1 MLVTLTVMAFTS
13 NMIFANSSAKDLALK
28 NSCIST
34 NPELGDSAYWA
45 VTAIE
50 QFAEKKFSNAI
61 ETVDT
66 CFHQWGPEAGQKQK
80 VMNRKNKVCPPIG
93 KVSSRKK
100 RKIDKNYLMNDVS
113 MALWAKARSQH
124 ELGQLDA
131 FDNLDKNKSLV
142 VVLANH
148 AQHVA
153 EGADTIDVRGAGIVE
168 IGILLGDEPKQA
180 PGWQELLEQ
189 LLAGGALNGKWG
201 DGAGK
206 QHNTTK
212 WH

>member
-1 MLVTLTVMAFTS
+1 MKLTLRYNISHEIGKCLKETTLKNTILLVTLTVMAFTS

-66 CFHQWGPEAGQKQK
+66 CFHQWGHEAGQKQK

-100 RKIDKNYLMNDVS
+100 RNIDKNYLMNDVS

-131 FDNLDKNKSLV
+131 AIKTYGQCVYMACGRAWDPKGWFWSPALDC
-142 VVLANH
+142 
-148 AQHVA
+148 A
-153 EGADTIDVRGAGIVE
+153 EQVRELID
-168 IGILLGDEPKQA
+168 
-180 PGWQELLEQ
+180 
-189 LLAGGALNGKWG
+189 
-201 DGAGK
+201 
-206 QHNTTK
+206 
-212 WH
+212 

>member
-1 MLVTLTVMAFTS
+1 MKDTILLGMLVFMVLTS
-13 NMIFANSSAKDLALK
+13 NVILASSSTSDLVQK

-45 VTAIE
+45 VMAVE
-50 QFAEKKFSNAI
+50 QFAAKEFSNAI

-66 CFHQWGPEAGQKQK
+66 CFDQWGPEAGQKQK

-100 RKIDKNYLMNDVS
+100 RRIDKNYLMNDVS

-131 FDNLDKNKSLV
+131 AIKTYGQCVYMACGRAWDPKGWFWSPALDCAEQVRELV
-142 VVLANH
+142 
-148 AQHVA
+148 
-153 EGADTIDVRGAGIVE
+153 D
-168 IGILLGDEPKQA
+168 
-180 PGWQELLEQ
+180 
-189 LLAGGALNGKWG
+189 
-201 DGAGK
+201 
-206 QHNTTK
+206 
-212 WH
+212 